1 MKMAF
6 PHMGNAYIPLR
17 SLVENLGAEPVV
29 PDRPH
34 RGTLERGLLHAP
46 EFACLPFK
54 VTLGDCLN
62 ALDKGADTLAMV
74 SGMWACRFGYYGRV
88 QHMILR
94 DLGYEFQSVLF
105 GGERPADIW
114 NKLKPVVGWGAPRKA
129 AGALSVFRAK
139 AAAVEEV
146 EARLR
151 ELRPREV
158 RKGESD
164 RLASRLLRRL
174 DEADTLR
181 KVRMLR
187 GEAREALAE
196 VRCREETDDILRI
209 RLVGELYVLL
219 EPALNLDLVRRLGS
233 DFRIEV
239 QPVLSTY
246 KWLLCSLWLDPRLKV
261 EAVKARRLTRPYLPY
276 VLGGEE
282 HMTVSGTL
290 TARREGFDGVIHAY
304 PLTCMPENICRT
316 LLPKI
321 CRERDVPLLSLCFD
335 EHTSPV
341 GVTTRLEAFIDLLR
355 SRRLSREG
363 KRGSG
368 AYAVPAAATAPWD

>member
-1 MKMAF
+1 MRMAF
-6 PHMGNAYIPLR
+6 PHMGNACIPLR

-29 PDRPH
+29 PERPH

-94 DLGYEFQSVLF
+94 DLGYRFESVLF
-105 GGERPADIW
+105 GGEEPREIW
-114 NKLKPVVGWGAPRKA
+114 RKLKPVLGRGVARKA
-129 AGALSVFRAK
+129 AAALAIFRAK
-139 AAAVEEV
+139 AAAVEEI
-146 EARLR
+146 ESRLR
-151 ELRPREV
+151 ELRPREEK
-158 RKGESD
+158 RGEAD
-164 RLASRLLRRL
+164 RLAARYLRRL

-181 KVRMLR
+181 EVRLLR
-187 GEAREALAE
+187 AEAREALDS
-196 VRCREETDDILRI
+196 VRRCEGYEPLRI
-209 RLVGELYVLL
+209 RVVGELYVLL
-219 EPALNLDLVRRLGS
+219 EPALNLDLVKRLGS
-233 DFRIEV
+233 DLRVEA

-261 EAVKARRLTRPYLPY
+261 EAARARRLTRPFLPY

-282 HMTVSGTL
+282 HMTVSGAL
-290 TARREGFDGVIHAY
+290 TSKEDGFDGIIHAY

-316 LLPKI
+316 LLPSL
-321 CRERDVPLLSLCFD
+321 CRGQDLPLLELCFD

-341 GVTTRLEAFIDLLR
+341 GVATRLEAFIDLLR
-355 SRRLSREG
+355 ARRATLRRKQGAWARGASFTSRG
-363 KRGSG
+363 
-368 AYAVPAAATAPWD
+368 